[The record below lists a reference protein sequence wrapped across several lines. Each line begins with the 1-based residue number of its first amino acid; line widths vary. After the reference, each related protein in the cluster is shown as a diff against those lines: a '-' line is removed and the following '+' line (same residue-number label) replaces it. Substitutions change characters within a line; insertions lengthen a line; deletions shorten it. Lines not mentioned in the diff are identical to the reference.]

1 MGAIRSFLFNV
12 LMAGLGGGFLYV
24 GYNQYLASNWP
35 FAFVGIVGGTIIVL
49 VSFAIVMM
57 KLIEGLL

>member
-1 MGAIRSFLFNV
+1 
-12 LMAGLGGGFLYV
+12 MAGLGGGFLYV
-24 GYNQYLASNWP
+24 GYNEYLVSNWP